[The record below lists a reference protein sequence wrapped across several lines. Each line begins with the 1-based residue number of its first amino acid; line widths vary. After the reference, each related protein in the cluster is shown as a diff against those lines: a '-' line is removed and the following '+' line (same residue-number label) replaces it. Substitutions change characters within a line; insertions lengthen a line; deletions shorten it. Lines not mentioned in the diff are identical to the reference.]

1 MAITTLDA
9 AIAGARP
16 PEFITKAVTGT
27 LVAGQPRSLWYLAG
41 QPGAGSAGSTLAGTA
56 LISPVTGQIPFT
68 NTGTANRNYIFRF
81 VAACTQPGT
90 LILADRL
97 WHNGGYTI
105 TLNTAQTVNSVAWP
119 ARDNNESTNGE
130 GVILGLEVSGAVG
143 AGTPTITIGYTN
155 SGNTASRTGVN
166 TIATTASAAQGSF
179 FPIGLQAGDT
189 GVRSVQNLT
198 LSATWTSGT
207 ISLVAYRPLLMLE
220 LPVGNTSN
228 AVDAITSGFPKM
240 SENSVPFLIFIPSTT
255 TTSNVTGS
263 LVYTQG

>member
-1 MAITTLDA
+1 MAITTLDG

-41 QPGAGSAGSTLAGTA
+41 QPGAGTAGSTLAGTA
-56 LISPVTGQIPFT
+56 LTAPVAGQINFT
-68 NTGTANRNYIFRF
+68 NTGTGARNYVFRF
-81 VAACTQPGT
+81 VASVTQPGMI
-90 LILADRL
+90 ILADRL

-105 TLNTAQTVNSVAWP
+105 TSTGAQTINSVAFP

-130 GVILGLEVSGAVG
+130 GVILGLEVATATG
-143 AGTPTITIGYTN
+143 AGTPTITVSYTN
-155 SGNTASRTGVN
+155 SGNTASRTATN
-166 TIATTASAAQGSF
+166 TIATTATAAAGSF

-189 GVRSVQNLT
+189 GVRSVQTLT

-207 ISLVAYRPLLMLE
+207 ISLVAYRPIVSLE
-220 LPVGNTSN
+220 LPIGNTSN
-228 AVDAITSGFPKM
+228 AVDAITSGFP
-240 SENSVPFLIFIPSTT
+240 ELAEGSVPFLIFIPSTT